1 MTNMLLDEPIE
12 RVEQDAL
19 GRADFA
25 QSVAD
30 LILTAPQGSSSQVIG
45 LYGKWGEGKTSL
57 KNMVAECLIDLDGA
71 ALARNAIAAV
81 GARLA
86 CKFTAVDL
94 EPLPSGTV
102 RWVNRTQFA
111 RQRLKEYGLI
121 RKNSR
126 YGLWELTEA
135 GNRWATDP
143 SKPPF
148 PSTPI
153 PEENPAQPEFPF

>member
-71 ALARNAIAAV
+71 ARPYDAGSTPSAAGYDM
-81 GARLA
+81 GA
-86 CKFTAVDL
+86 FEYHL
-94 EPLPSGTV
+94 ERVYLPLTV
-102 RWVNRTQFA
+102 R
-111 RQRLKEYGLI
+111 E
-121 RKNSR
+121 
-126 YGLWELTEA
+126 
-135 GNRWATDP
+135 
-143 SKPPF
+143 
-148 PSTPI
+148 
-153 PEENPAQPEFPF
+153 